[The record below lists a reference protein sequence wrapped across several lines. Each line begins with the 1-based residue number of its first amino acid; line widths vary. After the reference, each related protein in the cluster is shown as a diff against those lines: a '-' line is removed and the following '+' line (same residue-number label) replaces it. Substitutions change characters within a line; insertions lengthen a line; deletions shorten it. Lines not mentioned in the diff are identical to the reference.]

1 MRKLFIF
8 LTQKK
13 NSQRPDLKDKG
24 FKSYSVFLVFT
35 ITYLNKL
42 YWLASLKNS
51 LYLDSERNSNIYF
64 NMSSSQKDITVNN
77 YIQS

>member
-24 FKSYSVFLVFT
+24 FKSYSGFFSL
-35 ITYLNKL
+35 YNYLLNK
-42 YWLASLKNS
+42 SLISLFKE

-64 NMSSSQKDITVNN
+64 NMSVPKRILR
-77 YIQS
+77 